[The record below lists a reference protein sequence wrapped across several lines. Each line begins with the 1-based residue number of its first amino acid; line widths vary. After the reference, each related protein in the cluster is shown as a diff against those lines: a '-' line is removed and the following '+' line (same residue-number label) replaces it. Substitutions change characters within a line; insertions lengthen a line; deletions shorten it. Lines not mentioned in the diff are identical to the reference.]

1 MTTPNLGR
9 RGSNQGYTTL
19 QRIENLE
26 RATARIP
33 SRYLNGPVGYD
44 AQIIAQSA
52 HGFAVG
58 DWVGLVGPASTWAKA
73 VAASTSPTYK
83 AIGVVRLVV
92 DTDTFEVVLHGR
104 VQIRDYTL
112 ADDWTNHYLSTSA
125 GTITSTAPAKPT
137 SRIPLAVALTDHWL
151 YVSGYPCGTDQER
164 LSALLDVTITTP
176 TNGQLLKYDTAS
188 GTWINGATALTLL
201 SDVVITS
208 VADLQVLS
216 YSAGTGKWI
225 NRTLS
230 AGVTTL
236 AALTDVT
243 LTTPANL
250 DYLRYDSGTSKWIN
264 ASLGEMQW
272 SLAVRTLSLDGGASA
287 SAASKIGIGKA
298 GSRIIVANGSGFEFL
313 LSGDPD
319 VGSEKSAR
327 IRSTAA
333 TDVSFYDQATST
345 FSGGTK
351 VIEWGTNTAYST
363 RYWRFHMPL
372 QVRDDSGTGS
382 TDLIVRSTAA
392 QLWDIAD
399 DVSGTTKYLT
409 FVGPSGDAPSIRRIL
424 LAQPLDLAGKTI
436 YADKA
441 GGSSNTLV
449 FSSSGLSITSS
460 GAATIT
466 VAGASTLDVGSGS
479 FTFSHSGGTA
489 DLVIGSTTKVGASSG
504 SLGFYQ
510 GAGTTKQTVT
520 GAKAGNVALANL
532 MTALATLGLVTDGTT

>member
-1 MTTPNLGR
+1 MTPNVGERSANLR
-9 RGSNQGYTTL
+9 ALLDTRVLDLERTV
-19 QRIENLE
+19 QRID
-26 RATARIP
+26 
-33 SRYLNGPVGYD
+33 SRSRPGALGFTSRRVVKV
-44 AQIIAQSA
+44 A
-52 HGFAVG
+52 HGFTVG
-58 DWVGLVGPASTWAKA
+58 TWVKLVGSTWS
-73 VAASTSPTYK
+73 AAATSTTFT
-83 AIGVVRLVV
+83 ADQIGVVHRVV
-92 DTDTFEVVLHGR
+92 DTTIVDVAIDGYIQIPGQTFTAWAT
-104 VQIRDYTL
+104 Y
-112 ADDWTNHYLSTSA
+112 YLSTSS
-125 GTITSTAPAKPT
+125 GTATTTRPT
-137 SRIPLAVALTDHWL
+137 SGNVVLPLFV
-151 YVSGYPCGTDQER
+151 GYEDGWMLLRGPGGLVPRSTR
-164 LSALLDVTITTP
+164 LSELLDATITTP

-298 GSRIIVANGSGFEFL
+298 GSRIIVANGAGFEFL

-363 RYWRFHMPL
+363 RYWRFQMPL